1 MKHDEQRLRR
11 AMEDHEYLAP
21 HPGAVYA
28 RVQLLAQIYRR
39 RRFLVHSTSGVLL
52 SAGLL
57 VGLVQM
63 HGFIQGEIAP
73 PPSLPGAADSAPPPS
88 PSAPSPPGA
97 LSRPSAPSP
106 PDAPVRSPET
116 ETETAWPDDPELA
129 AFFGAGYDWDD
140 AERLARLWKLD
151 DPTDAK
157 IKAGARIL
165 AGRDVPLRP
174 GRG

>member
-1 MKHDEQRLRR
+1 VKHDEQRLRR

-57 VGLVQM
+57 AGLVQM

-73 PPSLPGAADSAPPPS
+73 PPVVPGAAESAPPPS
-88 PSAPSPPGA
+88 PSAPRPPSA
-97 LSRPSAPSP
+97 LSSP
-106 PDAPVRSPET
+106 PET
-116 ETETAWPDDPELA
+116 EPAWPDDPELA
-129 AFFGAGYDWDD
+129 AYFGAGYDWND

-157 IKAGARIL
+157 TKAGARIL
-165 AGRDVPLRP
+165 AGKDVPLRP